1 VQERSYKRVGSNKW
15 HKTDFRLVSATNRDL
30 QEEELQGR
38 FRRDLYYRIASWTVR
53 LPPLSER
60 VEDILPLARHFM
72 RQLRPEHEPPE
83 LDDAVQTYLL
93 TRSYPGNVRD
103 LRNVVGRMVRRHV
116 GPGPI
121 TIGDIPTDERPA
133 LGNEGGD
140 WRDIVFDQAIR
151 RALAL
156 GAGLKGLRQ
165 AVEENAIRIAIG
177 DEGGNVQRAAR
188 ILGVTDRALQMRRA
202 EQRQRAQHAADKD

>member
-1 VQERSYKRVGSNKW
+1 
-15 HKTDFRLVSATNRDL
+15 
-30 QEEELQGR
+30 
-38 FRRDLYYRIASWTVR
+38 
-53 LPPLSER
+53 
-60 VEDILPLARHFM
+60 M